1 MTTVNYKKL
10 YPNSVEPKQMTT
22 GAAGFDLTATS
33 VEKCTNGV
41 WEYGTGIAIE
51 IPKGYCGLVFPR
63 SSIVNTGA
71 VLSNSVGVIDSDYR
85 GEIFLKFYSKKK
97 PYEVGE
103 RIGQLIVV
111 ACPEIKLER
120 VNELSKTRR
129 GEGGYGSTGK

>member
-10 YPNSVEPKQMTT
+10 YPNSVEPKQMTS
-22 GAAGFDLTATS
+22 GAAGFDLTAVT
-33 VEKCTNGV
+33 VCKVGNV

-85 GEIFLKFYSKKK
+85 GEIFFKFYAKKK

-129 GEGGYGSTGK
+129 GEGGYGSTRK

>member
-10 YPNSVEPKQMTT
+10 YPNSVDPKQMTT
-22 GAAGFDLTATS
+22 GAAGFDLTAVTACK
-33 VEKCTNGV
+33 VGNV

-85 GEIFLKFYSKKK
+85 GEIFFKFYAKKK